1 MLKWVTLASGINSI
15 KQDRL
20 IYAGLVGYLAVFIY
34 GFLFLHQAGIGNRIV
49 NELWDLGHIFAYAIL
64 LLFVVRLSRTFSDLS
79 LWYQFIVAA
88 IFACLLGMLI
98 EVIQLYTG
106 RTFSLHDVLLNV
118 IGAVT
123 AVALVSPKVKT
134 VNHLMTIAIRL
145 AVIVSLLF
153 VSKNAIVYGYDGY
166 QAHRQFPVLFDL
178 SSPFELTRWRGQ
190 MVRVD
195 KEEFENSEV
204 LHAEFLPARYATLIF
219 DHFPRNWQGYK
230 QLEMVIYN
238 PEDVDVKLDIRIHD
252 LAHFEGVSPYSD
264 RYNSKLMLKPGWNT
278 EVISLDTIR
287 QSPRTRTMNMRHIH
301 QLMLYFPNLTEA
313 KTLLIRRVS
322 LTD

>member
-1 MLKWVTLASGINSI
+1 MPSDSLINRI
-15 KQDRL
+15 KQNRL
-20 IYAGLVGYLAVFIY
+20 VYVGLAVYLVLFIY
-34 GFLFLHQAGIGNRIV
+34 GFLFLHQAGISNRIV

-64 LLFVVRLSRTFSDLS
+64 LLFVVRLSRTFSGLS
-79 LWYQFIVAA
+79 LVFQFILAA
-88 IFACLLGMLI
+88 IFACLLGILI
-98 EVIQLYTG
+98 EFIQLYTG

-118 IGAVT
+118 VGALT
-123 AVALVSPKVKT
+123 AVALVSPKIKT
-134 VNHLMTIAIRL
+134 VNHFVAMTIRL
-145 AVIVSLLF
+145 AVVVSLLF

-195 KEEFENSEV
+195 SEEFENSQV
-204 LHAEFLPARYATLIF
+204 LHAEFLPARYSTLIF

-238 PEDVDVKLDIRIHD
+238 PADTDVKLDIRIHD
-252 LAHFEGVSPYSD
+252 LEHFEGVSPYSD
-264 RYNSKLMLKPGWNT
+264 RFNSKLVFKPGWNT

-287 QSPRTRTMNMRHIH
+287 QSPRKRPMNMRHIH
-301 QLMLYFPNLTEA
+301 QLMLYFPNLTDA
-313 KTLLIRRVS
+313 KTLLIRKIS